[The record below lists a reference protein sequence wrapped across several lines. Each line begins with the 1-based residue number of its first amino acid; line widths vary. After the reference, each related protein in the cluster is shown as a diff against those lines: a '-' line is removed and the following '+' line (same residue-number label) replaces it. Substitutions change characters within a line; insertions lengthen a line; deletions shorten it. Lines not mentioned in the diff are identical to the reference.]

1 LIFLD
6 RLLIG
11 HLWIFLHRFVRHEL
25 ARFGALVDSM
35 ITAGT
40 LIFCHGTPRK
50 VTKNR
55 IMPAASVWQDFGNR
69 RHTISPPK
77 LMPG

>member
-1 LIFLD
+1 
-6 RLLIG
+6 
-11 HLWIFLHRFVRHEL
+11 
-25 ARFGALVDSM
+25 M

-55 IMPAASVWQDFGNR
+55 MMPAASVWQDFGNR
-69 RHTISPPK
+69 RHAISPPK